1 MTKTLIQ
8 SVSQSSCLTLTLL
21 ILAACGKRPED
32 QGATRT
38 TLTVWT
44 QPAQEV
50 ADVGLVHA
58 TGSLE
63 AERSYPLSFATAGTV
78 QEVRVSVGQ
87 TVHAGEVL
95 ARLAPQSYQ
104 DALAIAQAR
113 AAQAEDAYRRYEPMH
128 RNGTLADARWV
139 EVESGVEQARRMVSL
154 ARKNLSDADLRSPVA
169 GVVTARMI
177 EPGTV
182 VPNGLAITVAQTGS
196 MLAVAPIP
204 EGQIGQLKRGS
215 TVRVTVPA
223 VNRQVTGQVKE
234 IGVVANPMT
243 RAYPVKVVVGNADG
257 VLRVGMLADVDMKV
271 GGNGSGAVVVVPPE
285 AVRLDDGGNAVVYV
299 VNGTVARR
307 RRVSLAGFLGEG
319 TAIRS
324 GLAAGEAVIT
334 SGTPML
340 ADGLPVK
347 VVARPRTNGATP

>member
-1 MTKTLIQ
+1 M
-8 SVSQSSCLTLTLL
+8 
-21 ILAACGKRPED
+21 
-32 QGATRT
+32 
-38 TLTVWT
+38 WT
-44 QPAQEV
+44 QPAEQV

-58 TGSLE
+58 TGTLE

-78 QEVRVSVGQ
+78 QEVRVSIGQ
-87 TVHAGEVL
+87 TVRAGEVL

-113 AAQAEDAYRRYEPMH
+113 ATQAEDAYRRYEPMH

-139 EVESGVEQARRMVSL
+139 EVESGVEQARRMVAM
-154 ARKNLSDADLRSPVA
+154 ARKNLSDAELRSPVA

-182 VPNGLAITVAQTGS
+182 VPSGIAITVAQTGS

-204 EGQIGQLKRGS
+204 EGQIGQLKTGA

-223 VNRQVTGQVKE
+223 VNRRLTGQVKE

-243 RAYPVKVVVGNADG
+243 RAYPVKIALANADG
-257 VLRVGMLADVDMKV
+257 ALRVGMLADVDATV
-271 GGNGSGAVVVVPPE
+271 SGSGAGTLVVVPPE
-285 AVRLDDGGNAVVYV
+285 AVRLDDAGNAVVYV
-299 VNGTVARR
+299 VDGGVARR
-307 RRVSLAGFLGEG
+307 RRVSLAGFVGEG

-347 VVARPRTNGATP
+347 VVARQLTAGAMP